1 MLESEEIDDLGSTD
15 PLTTEEQTPGET
27 PEDLDRHTPDDGL
40 AGTGTDERTD
50 LAADD
55 PRRDGDTV

>member
-1 MLESEEIDDLGSTD
+1 
-15 PLTTEEQTPGET
+15 
-27 PEDLDRHTPDDGL
+27 PEDLDRHTADDGL